1 MSAGR
6 DEYEGDPNVD
16 ALFVTDLVAA
26 YQAVAAKVEAF
37 KATAK

>member
-1 MSAGR
+1 LRATR

-16 ALFVTDLVAA
+16 ERFVSDLVAA
-26 YQAVAAKVEAF
+26 CQAVAAKVKAF